1 MVSIKRGCCLRTVDL
16 GSFLSVPTIT
26 ALGIRQRVLG
36 REGLENTDLGYDP
49 GEFLSFL
56 QLHS

>member
-1 MVSIKRGCCLRTVDL
+1 MDL